1 MTEPVKTKWITVANH
16 KGGCGKTTTV
26 VNLAAEFARMG
37 LSVLVVDLDPQANA
51 SMHIGKLHPSEVAL
65 TSAEL
70 LSDDQV
76 NLLDAIHEDTNLSGV
91 SLIYGSLELGRAEDN
106 LKENTA
112 RPAEELR
119 TKLEPLEG
127 IYDVVLI
134 DCPPSLKLLTSNA
147 LSVATQLIIPI
158 ESGSQY
164 GLYGVTDLLRHVE
177 KIRRINPRLDFMG
190 ALLIKHDERQT
201 VCRLIETAATEQ
213 LGKVFPIRIPVSTKV
228 NQAAMA
234 QMSLYDIDKNAKV
247 SKEFADLARY
257 IATELRMNWVKG

>member
-1 MTEPVKTKWITVANH
+1 
-16 KGGCGKTTTV
+16 
-26 VNLAAEFARMG
+26 
-37 LSVLVVDLDPQANA
+37 
-51 SMHIGKLHPSEVAL
+51 
-65 TSAEL
+65 
-70 LSDDQV
+70 
-76 NLLDAIHEDTNLSGV
+76 
-91 SLIYGSLELGRAEDN
+91 
-106 LKENTA
+106 
-112 RPAEELR
+112 
-119 TKLEPLEG
+119 EG

-247 SKEFADLARY
+247 SKEFADL
-257 IATELRMNWVKG
+257 